1 MDEKIIRKPMTV
13 ETMIEQLTRLVE
25 KYHEDSSP
33 YEEAIT
39 PTHTFILDLCER
51 LVALEDR
58 LNNGI

>member
-1 MDEKIIRKPMTV
+1 MDEKIVRRPKTV
-13 ETMIEQLTRLVE
+13 EVMIEQLTRLID
-25 KYHEDSSP
+25 KYNEDSIP

-51 LVALEDR
+51 LVAVEDR

>member
-1 MDEKIIRKPMTV
+1 MDDKIVRKPMTV
-13 ETMIEQLTRLVE
+13 ETMIEQLTRLLD
-25 KYHEDSSP
+25 KYHDDSIP
-33 YEEAIT
+33 YDEAIT